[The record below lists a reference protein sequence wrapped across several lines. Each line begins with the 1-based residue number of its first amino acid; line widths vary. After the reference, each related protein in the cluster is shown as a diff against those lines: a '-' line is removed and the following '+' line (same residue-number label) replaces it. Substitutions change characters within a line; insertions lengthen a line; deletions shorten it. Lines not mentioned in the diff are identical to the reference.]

1 MRPSRN
7 HQSRNRRSRAL
18 ELLRHGVAAIAL
30 ASLALAGTAEAQGS
44 GASARAKG
52 AVPALRVAVFNA
64 RVVFDSMPERSA
76 AESEFALEQ
85 AKARTLLNAAT
96 DSLRAAL
103 DEFVRHEARL
113 TPRQREATAMHLRAR
128 ELLVEEMAANLDHVI
143 LTRQAELQQPL
154 RERVRAAVRAVRLR
168 AGYDLVLD
176 RSNDQVIFDADDKA
190 DITAAVLRELRE
202 QMHSARSPNG
212 R

>member
-1 MRPSRN
+1 
-7 HQSRNRRSRAL
+7 
-18 ELLRHGVAAIAL
+18 
-30 ASLALAGTAEAQGS
+30 
-44 GASARAKG
+44 
-52 AVPALRVAVFNA
+52 
-64 RVVFDSMPERSA
+64 
-76 AESEFALEQ
+76 
-85 AKARTLLNAAT
+85 
-96 DSLRAAL
+96 
-103 DEFVRHEARL
+103 
-113 TPRQREATAMHLRAR
+113 
-128 ELLVEEMAANLDHVI
+128 VI

-202 QMHSARSPNG
+202 QMQIARSPNG

>member
-1 MRPSRN
+1 MRPSPY
-7 HQSRNRRSRAL
+7 RRGHARD
-18 ELLRHGVAAIAL
+18 LLRHGMAAMAL
-30 ASLALAGTAEAQGS
+30 ASLALVGEARAQGTVPS
-44 GASARAKG
+44 SRAKG
-52 AVPALRVAVFNA
+52 AAPPLRVAVFNA

-128 ELLVEEMAANLDHVI
+128 EIGRAHV
-143 LTRQAELQQPL
+143 
-154 RERVRAAVRAVRLR
+154 
-168 AGYDLVLD
+168 
-176 RSNDQVIFDADDKA
+176 
-190 DITAAVLRELRE
+190 
-202 QMHSARSPNG
+202 
-212 R
+212 